1 MKQEYYQ
8 KSITNEINEM
18 QQHQSNLFALL
29 ETQTDTLTNEEKEA
43 FYKRL
48 DFERQMIKSKAD
60 GVINNSK
67 LMQSELDLQ
76 QSTQEAQAQESKL
89 QALQEA
95 QKTAFDISDFPNFEV
110 TKYSNTNVSKYAKLE
125 FQNYTDLISKITNI
139 IEVCRV
145 ALLNDTEKVHG
156 FDVADTLEVVR
167 GLIPYEE
174 FNLLDHLHA
183 QAIQNLK

>member
-8 KSITNEINEM
+8 QSITNEIEEM

-60 GVINNSK
+60 GVLINSK

-95 QKTAFDISDFPNFEV
+95 QKTAFAISDFPSFEV

-125 FQNYTDLISKITNI
+125 FQSYTDLISKITNI
-139 IEVCRV
+139 IEVCR
-145 ALLNDTEKVHG
+145 TC
-156 FDVADTLEVVR
+156 
-167 GLIPYEE
+167 
-174 FNLLDHLHA
+174 
-183 QAIQNLK
+183 